1 MTSRPQAAI
10 NHFILAL
17 FGFVALYPLVN
28 LFFVAIND
36 SRSIQTGL
44 GWPDR
49 PRPANFVDAWN
60 QAGFGSA
67 FVGSIVIASSVVVA
81 ACAFSTLAG
90 FAFGTMRFPGRDL
103 LFYVFVVGLIIPMES
118 IVVPLYYDLR
128 HFNLVDT
135 YWSVILPQ
143 VAGSV
148 AFGTF
153 WMRAFFLSS
162 PRSLI
167 EAAMID
173 GANHWDVLRRVLLPA
188 ARPALQTMAVLLF
201 MFSFNDFLLPLVMLQ
216 GSESAPTVPLAVY
229 SFIGKI
235 NTDHNLLAA
244 AGIIATLPVALLYLF
259 SQRSFI
265 QGMMSGAL
273 KE

>member
-1 MTSRPQAAI
+1 MSPRSQTAL
-10 NHFILAL
+10 NHTILAV

-28 LFFVAIND
+28 LLLIAIND
-36 SRSIQTGL
+36 SRSLQTGL
-44 GWPDR
+44 GWPDQ
-49 PRPANFVDAWN
+49 PRPANFLDAWR
-60 QAGFGSA
+60 QAGFGTA
-67 FVGSIVIASSVVVA
+67 FTGSLIISCTVVVA
-81 ACAFSTLAG
+81 ATVIATLAG
-90 FAFGTMRFPGRDL
+90 FAFGTMRFRGRDA
-103 LFYVFVVGLIIPMES
+103 LFYLFVIGLIIPMES

-128 HFNLVDT
+128 HFNLIDT

-153 WMRAFFLSS
+153 WMRAFFLST

-173 GANHWDVLRRVLLPA
+173 GATHFDVLRRVLLPA
-188 ARPALQTMAVLLF
+188 ARPALQTLAVLLF

-216 GSESAPTVPLAVY
+216 GTTSAATVPLALY
-229 SFIGKI
+229 TFIGKL
-235 NTDHNLLAA
+235 NTDPNLLAA
-244 AGIIATLPVALLYLF
+244 AGIIATLPVCLLYLF

>member
-1 MTSRPQAAI
+1 MSSRSQATM
-10 NHFILAL
+10 NHLILAV
-17 FGFVALYPLVN
+17 FGFIALYPLVN
-28 LFFVAIND
+28 LFLIAIND

-49 PRPANFVDAWN
+49 PRPRNFVDAWN

-67 FVGSIVIASSVVVA
+67 FVGSIVIATAVVA
-81 ACAFSTLAG
+81 AASVLSTLAG
-90 FAFGTMRFPGRDL
+90 FAFGTMRFRGRDA
-103 LFYVFVVGLIIPMES
+103 LFYVFVIGLIIPMES

-143 VAGSV
+143 IAGSV

-173 GANHWDVLRRVLLPA
+173 GATHWGVLWRVLLPA

-216 GSESAPTVPLAVY
+216 GTETAATVPLAVY
-229 SFIGKI
+229 TFIGKL
-235 NTDHNLLAA
+235 NTDANLLAA

-265 QGMMSGAL
+265 RGMMSGAL